1 MAWPTAA
8 EYGEAIQNLL
18 LTFDDSDI
26 RAGQPSLDLF
36 GLPKPRVGNFSVV
49 FEVRSQVADQ
59 KWAVKCF
66 TKHKSGLQERYREID
81 LHLQQHPLPFMV
93 GFRYV
98 PDGVLVRGQRYAF
111 LKMEWVEGLQLDE
124 FLADILGK
132 PNCGTMLQTLCEM
145 WIRVATWLRK
155 ADVAHGDLQHG
166 NVLLV
171 PASDGKA
178 LDLKLI
184 DYDGM
189 FVPTLA
195 SAASGEV
202 GHPAYQHPERLAQG
216 GYNLESDRFSHLLI
230 YTTLQ
235 CLISGG
241 RALWDR
247 YYNGDR
253 LLIGPQDLAAPER
266 SAVFRELWQLPDPS
280 PHHLVGHL
288 VCAAKGP
295 LDEVPLLGRLVVDSK
310 VVPLTV
316 EQRRQVERWLGPA
329 PSHSRAAEA
338 VPTAESQPLVQRATG
353 TDGRRA
359 AVAQVVGPSIV
370 SPPHRERSQPD
381 SPRAPQA
388 GLEQRILEAIKSGDV
403 PADYYQLLA
412 LPRFHRN
419 RDDLLQAVQ
428 ACNRA
433 LHRLQNHPDRA
444 VAKQILQ
451 MQRQVAEALQ
461 TFSDDGRWRDYD
473 AQLIGQ
479 LGDQFAER
487 FGRDAAR
494 WRRESLRRWLATRAV
509 PPEQIEE
516 VIDRILA
523 MRHVRLAADPAPA
536 SAKSKGFREAAFP
549 SHQRSAPVEPAPPA
563 PPESPAK
570 SARDSSGQIS
580 LASPDA
586 RAARPP
592 LPRPPR
598 RDSSGHLLSVPP
610 AAGAAAPQT
619 GPAAG
624 AEKPAPVVPGR
635 EAPRLRR
642 TVAAGA
648 RRPTATDAASP
659 KAPLPGVSP
668 TAPPP
673 TRPARIPAVVW
684 IVVAGV
690 LVAVVLG
697 AVGSVLILPR
707 ILPGPSPE
715 PDSVP
720 ASGPARPLP
729 GPAQPAQQQPP
740 GADSQTPSDPLG
752 AIPGGGESVPAS
764 GSTKENPRLRLASVE
779 PGSIAGTLAV
789 RVASRKSQNATSPSA
804 VVASPWRL
812 AAVSDG
818 AGSLNRIGGER

>member
-1 MAWPTAA
+1 MSWPSAA

-36 GLPKPRVGNFSVV
+36 GLPKPRVGNFSAV

-111 LKMEWVEGLQLDE
+111 LKMDWVEGLRLDE

-145 WIRVATWLRK
+145 WVRLALWLRK

-171 PASDGKA
+171 PVSDGKA

-189 FVPTLA
+189 FVPALA

-202 GHPAYQHPERLAQG
+202 GHPAYQHPERMTQG
-216 GYNLESDRFSHLLI
+216 GYNLESDRFSHLLV

-253 LLIGPQDLAAPER
+253 LLIGPQDLAAPEH
-266 SAVFRELWQLPDPS
+266 SAVFRELWQLPDP
-280 PHHLVGHL
+280 HARQLVGHL
-288 VCAAKGP
+288 VCAAKAP
-295 LDEVPLLGRLVVDSK
+295 LAQVPLLGQLVVDSK
-310 VVPLTV
+310 VVPLS
-316 EQRRQVERWLGPA
+316 EARLRQVERWLGAA
-329 PSHSRAAEA
+329 PSHRRADEA
-338 VPTAESQPLVQRATG
+338 VPQVESQPVFQRATG
-353 TDGRRA
+353 TDDRCP
-359 AVAQVVGPSIV
+359 AVAPASRPNVAAAPG
-370 SPPHRERSQPD
+370 RERLPAD
-381 SPRAPQA
+381 APRAPQP
-388 GLEQRILEAIKSGDV
+388 GLEQSILEAIKSGDV

-419 RDDLLQAVQ
+419 RDDLLRAVQ
-428 ACNRA
+428 DCNRA
-433 LHRLQNHPDRA
+433 LHRLQNHPDRE
-444 VAKQILQ
+444 VAKQVLQ
-451 MQRQVAEALQ
+451 LQRQVAEALQ
-461 TFSDDGRWRDYD
+461 TFSDDGRWQDYD
-473 AQLIGQ
+473 TLLIGQ

-509 PPEQIEE
+509 PAEQIEDVVE
-516 VIDRILA
+516 RILA
-523 MRHVRLAADPAPA
+523 TRSVRVPAEPAPA
-536 SAKSKGFREAAFP
+536 PAKSKGFREAAFP
-549 SHQRSAPVEPAPPA
+549 SHQRSAPAEPAPSA
-563 PPESPAK
+563 SPAQ
-570 SARDSSGQIS
+570 SARDSSGQIP
-580 LASPDA
+580 LTPADV
-586 RAARPP
+586 AATRPP
-592 LPRPPR
+592 VPRQSR
-598 RDSSGHLLSVPP
+598 RDSSGQPVSAPP
-610 AAGAAAPQT
+610 AAAAPRT

-624 AEKPAPVVPGR
+624 RKKTAPAAADPVDLRHRRTATAGPRRATATGTAQPSAPVHS
-635 EAPRLRR
+635 
-642 TVAAGA
+642 
-648 RRPTATDAASP
+648 ASP
-659 KAPLPGVSP
+659 VAV
-668 TAPPP
+668 PP
-673 TRPARIPAVVW
+673 TRPAGVPALVW
-684 IVVAGV
+684 VVVAGV

-697 AVGSVLILPR
+697 AVGCWLILPR
-707 ILPGPSPE
+707 LLPRTSPAPNGAPAQVPS
-715 PDSVP
+715 
-720 ASGPARPLP
+720 GPLP
-729 GPAQPAQQQPP
+729 GTALPAQTQPP
-740 GADSQTPSDPLG
+740 GAVSEVPSDPLV
-752 AIPGGGESVPAS
+752 AIPGDGEN
-764 GSTKENPRLRLASVE
+764 GSSNDSAKEDPRLGFDSVE
-779 PGSIAGTLAV
+779 PNSIAGTLVVGA
-789 RVASRKSQNATSPSA
+789 ASRKPQNANSPSA
-804 VVASPWRL
+804 RAAGPWGL
-812 AAVSDG
+812 AAVPAG
-818 AGSLNRIGGER
+818 AGSLNRIGGET